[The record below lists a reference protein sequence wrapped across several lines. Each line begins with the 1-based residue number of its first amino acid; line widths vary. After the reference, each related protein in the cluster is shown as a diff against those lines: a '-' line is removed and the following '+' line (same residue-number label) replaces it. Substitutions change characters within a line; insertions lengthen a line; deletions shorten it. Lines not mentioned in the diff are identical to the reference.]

1 MVSYCAKFLRI
12 VLVGFI
18 SQWIMLYLVPRAV
31 SLLCTIM
38 KSETL
43 LLPCW
48 IKFDTTFELGQSYN
62 LSVALKLFLYYLLTL
77 RMEPSWTLLWVSSG
91 VAILNAASYVDVKVF
106 NLFSLSNVSSLSAAY
121 KWHENVKHRAYG
133 QRIREIEHASFTP
146 IILAVIGGL
155 AQEVTIFYNR
165 LASLLATKEYCKV
178 MDWLRCCLSFSL
190 FRSAIAC
197 VCGAHSSIGHVYR
210 APPSLDVVCVESH
223 LNINQ

>member
-1 MVSYCAKFLRI
+1 M
-12 VLVGFI
+12 G
-18 SQWIMLYLVPRAV
+18 
-31 SLLCTIM
+31 
-38 KSETL
+38 
-43 LLPCW
+43 
-48 IKFDTTFELGQSYN
+48 
-62 LSVALKLFLYYLLTL
+62 
-77 RMEPSWTLLWVSSG
+77 SG
-91 VAILNAASYVDVKVF
+91 VAVLNVVTWMSKSLILMHILMYA
-106 NLFSLSNVSSLSAAY
+106 SSLSAAY
-121 KWHENVKHRAYG
+121 KQNENVKHRIYR
-133 QRIREIEHASFTP
+133 QRIQEVELASFTP